1 MRPGRCLPRRRA
13 VFMADLAAG
22 DMPPFEADE
31 GFLREAEA
39 VERGERMPTWGR
51 RADR

>member
-1 MRPGRCLPRRRA
+1 MRAGRCLPRRRA
-13 VFMADLAAG
+13 VFMADLAAE
-22 DMPPFEADE
+22 PLPAFEVDE

-39 VERGERMPTWGR
+39 VERGERMPTWHR